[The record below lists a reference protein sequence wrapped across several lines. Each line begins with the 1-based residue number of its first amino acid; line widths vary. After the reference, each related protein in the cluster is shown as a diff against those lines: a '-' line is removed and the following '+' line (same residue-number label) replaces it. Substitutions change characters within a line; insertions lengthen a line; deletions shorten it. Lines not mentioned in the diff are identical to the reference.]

1 LSHLESKIAR
11 CYDIYL
17 PLKYNDGTEIE
28 SEKYEQVENELLD
41 QFGGVTSVQQKNPL
55 RGLWKSEE
63 HIYYDEI
70 VIFTVID
77 FDFDRSDEGER
88 FLRDYKEA
96 LKKRF
101 RQEEILITAQV
112 LEII

>member
-1 LSHLESKIAR
+1 MSRPHAKTAKR
-11 CYDIYL
+11 YDIYL

-28 SEKYEQVENELLD
+28 IEKYEQVENELLD

-55 RGLWKSEE
+55 RGLWKSEDR
-63 HIYYDEI
+63 IYYDEI
-70 VIFTVID
+70 IIFTAID
-77 FDFDRSDEGER
+77 FAFDRSDEGER
-88 FLRDYKEA
+88 FLRNYKGT
-96 LKKRF
+96 LKKKF